1 MMKPI
6 HSAASQASNWESQ
19 HYDRELLER
28 VWEHGQ
34 EVQGNDSALW
44 RKDEFGAW
52 IHRLEYGN
60 RRSEYGWEI
69 LDLTHSSSGG
79 AVIALRPLHWQ
90 NYIDQVAAHTQSRT
104 TASGLRNTRQL
115 L

>member
-1 MMKPI
+1 MEPI
-6 HSAASQASNWESQ
+6 DSQDADTSDWDSQ
-19 HYDRELLER
+19 RYDRDLIDH
-28 VWEHGQ
+28 VWQNGQ
-34 EVQGNDSALW
+34 EIQGNDSALW

-52 IHRLEYGN
+52 IHRLQYGN

-69 LDLTHSSSGG
+69 LDLTHTPHGG
-79 AVIALRPLHWQ
+79 GVIALRPMNWQ

-104 TASGLRNTRQL
+104 TAMGLRNTRQL

>member
-1 MMKPI
+1 MEAWLMEEEVR
-6 HSAASQASNWESQ
+6 SDWESPR
-19 HYDRELLER
+19 YDRELIDQ
-28 VWEHGQ
+28 VWQHGQ
-34 EVQGNDSALW
+34 EIRGNDATLW

-52 IHRLEYGN
+52 IHRLHYGN

-69 LDLTHSSSGG
+69 LDLTHAPQGSG
-79 AVIALRPLHWQ
+79 VIALRPLHWQ

-104 TASGLRNTRQL
+104 TAMGLRNTRQL